1 MTALVLSIAVLAT
14 GAIVQDVEA
23 KGKPVKADKP
33 QTDDKES
40 TSGIN
45 FSCNDRKGALSCKAS
60 SSDKIGDF
68 DMQFPNGGGI
78 YYTGS
83 CQRTQSFGDTSIE
96 TGVYAVSVYECGTGN
111 TYDYEITVDSKL
123 KITSTVEV

>member
-23 KGKPVKADKP
+23 KGKPIKEDKG
-33 QTDDKES
+33 QTQDKES

-60 SSDKIGDF
+60 SSENIGDF
-68 DMQFPNGGGI
+68 SMEFPNGGAI
-78 YYTGS
+78 YSTGS

-96 TGVYAVSVYECGTGN
+96 DGKYAVSVYECGSGHS
-111 TYDYEITVDSKL
+111 YYYEITVEKS